1 MAMLQRSIVRVGRID
16 IARSLTVLVLAL
28 VLTFSR
34 PAHAMKI
41 EVVKSPGGIQ
51 AWLVEAHE
59 NPLLALKFSFE
70 GGNSQ
75 DPEGKDGVANFV
87 SAMLD
92 EGAGD
97 IQASDFQEQME
108 SLAMRMRYEDSR
120 DAFYGNFE
128 TLTQNRDET
137 AKLLKLAL
145 TKPRFDQD
153 AVERIRGQLLAN
165 LVYADR
171 DPEKVAAK
179 EWFAVAFAGHSY
191 SRPSQGTE
199 ATVNAITRDDLE
211 AYRKR
216 IFARSNL
223 KVVAVGDITPEQLGK
238 LLDDVFGDLPE
249 KASLAPVPLT
259 KPAAGG
265 KEKWISMD
273 VPQSVAVFGLPAMP
287 RKDPDFMAAFVLNQ
301 LIGGGGFASRL
312 MEEVREKRGLAY
324 SVYSY
329 IQPFRHTSI
338 LTGGVATRAD
348 AIQQSLD
355 VIRKELKHVADEGPT
370 PTEFENAKKYLIGSY
385 ALRFDTNSKIASQL
399 LGLLEDDFGPE
410 YIDNRNKMIEAITL
424 DDAKRVAKRLLDTDN
439 LIVTIV
445 GQPATATADKKG

>member
-1 MAMLQRSIVRVGRID
+1 MLRRSIVRFARID
-16 IARSLTVLVLAL
+16 IAISLSVFLLAL
-28 VLTFSR
+28 LFTFAR
-34 PAHAMKI
+34 PAHAMNI
-41 EVVKSPGGIQ
+41 QEVTSPGGIK

-75 DPEGKDGVANFV
+75 DPAGKEGVANFL

-97 IQASDFQEQME
+97 ITSSDFQEQME

-120 DAFYGNFE
+120 DGFYGNFQ
-128 TLTQNRDET
+128 TLTENRD
-137 AKLLKLAL
+137 ASVKLLKLAL
-145 TKPRFDQD
+145 TKPRFDPD

-179 EWFAVAFAGHSY
+179 EWFAVAFPGHPY
-191 SRPSQGTE
+191 GLPSQGTAE
-199 ATVNAITRDDLE
+199 TVKGITRDDLE
-211 AYRKR
+211 AFRKR
-216 IFARSNL
+216 NFARSNL
-223 KVVAVGDITPEQLGK
+223 KVAAVGDITPDQLGK
-238 LLDDVFGDLPE
+238 LLDEVFGDLPE
-249 KASLAPVPLT
+249 KADLAPVPMT
-259 KPAAGG
+259 TPAKGT
-265 KEKWISMD
+265 EKWIRMD

-301 LIGGGGFASRL
+301 LVGGGGFASRL

-329 IQPFRHTSI
+329 LQPFKHTSI
-338 LTGGVATRAD
+338 LSGGVATRAD

-355 VIRKELKHVADEGPT
+355 VIRTELKHIAEEGPT
-370 PTEFENAKKYLIGSY
+370 PDEWENAKKYLIGSY
-385 ALRFDTNSKIASQL
+385 PLRFDTNSKIASQL
-399 LGLLEDDFGPE
+399 LGLMEDDFGPD
-410 YIDNRNKMIEAITL
+410 YIDKRNSLIEALTL
-424 DDAKRVAKRLLDTDN
+424 DDAKRVAKRLLDSNN

-445 GQPATATADKKG
+445 GQPATATADTKG